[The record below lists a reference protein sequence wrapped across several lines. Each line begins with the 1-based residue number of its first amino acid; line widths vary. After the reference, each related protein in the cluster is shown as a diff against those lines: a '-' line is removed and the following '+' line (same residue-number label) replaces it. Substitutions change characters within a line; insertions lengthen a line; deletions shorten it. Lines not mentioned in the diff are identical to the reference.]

1 MYRTLDSSSSSSL
14 CSSALSS
21 REKTEAAAVNATA
34 VLFCLATPASLAPLP
49 SAAGAGARSE
59 NLMAAGG
66 PRRALT
72 RLEDGLDCEAAALPA
87 VEANGRT
94 SEAGVGEDEDDAGA
108 RLTAGVEVEEE
119 AGVS

>member
-1 MYRTLDSSSSSSL
+1 MHIYRTLDSSSSSSL
-14 CSSALSS
+14 FESALSS

-49 SAAGAGARSE
+49 SAAGAGAKSE

-87 VEANGRT
+87 AEERT
-94 SEAGVGEDEDDAGA
+94 SESGVEEDDDDAGA